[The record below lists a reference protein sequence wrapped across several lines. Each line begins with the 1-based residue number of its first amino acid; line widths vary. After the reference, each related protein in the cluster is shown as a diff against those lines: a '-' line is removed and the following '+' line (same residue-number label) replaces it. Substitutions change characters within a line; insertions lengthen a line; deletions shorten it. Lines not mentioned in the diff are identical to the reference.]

1 MSTLSYILL
10 FNGLVSIFVASWIYF
25 DARARAHPQYLYL
38 SWGAFIFGLI
48 GFWLPYLSIYISF
61 RPVGKLVQC
70 EKGHWKLF
78 TLKSCP
84 FCKVPEFPEEESLE
98 DLPEKLKEVEV
109 SLKELKPKKDWDL
122 INLAEKRLSHYQNA
136 YLTLFLY
143 GLGLNLIFLLILLL
157 LLFLKSAPLL
167 FLVVFAF
174 ITFALAYLS
183 LSLFKVISLVEGK
196 IVYYKTLLNALD
208 ASEIEPLYFKDRGF
222 YSRSSW
228 SIQLVSG
235 VFTSLILL
243 ALLFLQFSWFRLGF
257 FEDASGIVLGIL
269 GIGVFLGLY
278 LLIAG
283 EIKSEIDV
291 EKGREIFNLLA
302 LFSSSNKEKV
312 SKAKTKAKVSR
323 RKEGR

>member
-1 MSTLSYILL
+1 MSTLFYILL
-10 FNGLVSIFVASWIYF
+10 FNGLISIFVASWIYF

-84 FCKVPEFPEEESLE
+84 FCKVPEFPREKSVE

-109 SLKELKPKKDWDL
+109 NLKELNLKKDWDL
-122 INLAEKRLSHYQNA
+122 INLTEKRLSHYQNT

-143 GLGLNLIFLLILLL
+143 VLGLNLTFLLILLL
-157 LLFLKSAPLL
+157 LLFLKSAPPL

-174 ITFALAYLS
+174 ITFTLAYLS
-183 LSLFKVISLVEGK
+183 LSLFKVVSLVEGK
-196 IVYYKTLLNALD
+196 IVYYKTLLNALNT
-208 ASEIEPLYFKDRGF
+208 SEIEPLYFKDKGF

-243 ALLFLQFSWFRLGF
+243 TLLFLQFSWFRLGF
-257 FEDASGIVLGIL
+257 FENTGIVLGIL
-269 GIGVFLGLY
+269 GMGVFLGLY
-278 LLIAG
+278 LLIAS

-291 EKGREIFNLLA
+291 EKGREISDLLA
-302 LFSSSNKEKV
+302 LLSSLNRKRALKT
-312 SKAKTKAKVSR
+312 KTKAKVSR
-323 RKEGR
+323 SRERK